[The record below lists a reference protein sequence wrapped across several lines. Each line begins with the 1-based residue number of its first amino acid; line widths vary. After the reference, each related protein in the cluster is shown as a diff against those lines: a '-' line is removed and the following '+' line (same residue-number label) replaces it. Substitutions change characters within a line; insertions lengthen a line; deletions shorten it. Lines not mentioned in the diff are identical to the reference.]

1 MTANGD
7 YITVINMDR
16 ELITTVS
23 QEFVL
28 QFYTI
33 MNKHPGSLHRF
44 YKEES
49 TLIRDDVFAQGQHE
63 IHKYYM
69 NLELSNCKAVV
80 LSLDAVKSHGKSILI
95 QVTGEIA
102 NNGCDLRRFMQ
113 SFLLVEQDLGNFY
126 VLNDIFRYQDQTFK
140 VEDVEEAPVIEHDMK
155 NDDLHV
161 EITSWNDMS
170 RNCELSNEA
179 ISQSPQIIEQEES
192 NEEYINFKMSINEDK
207 DIANEMPVEIDSTQD
222 MSQKMEENTK
232 EKSWAAIISP
242 TSNRPSK
249 PTAPVAP
256 QPQTVKPQQQKQINS
271 NGDNIEKRKPRFNV
285 NAKAQAPLNYPDE
298 HQLFVGNLPQN
309 MTEEDLKEFFSSNYG
324 AVKDVRIQK
333 SRTSNEGKLLPNF
346 GFLVFHNHE
355 VVEEILKHKPIYYS
369 AHRLNVEQKM
379 GNSRAAQ
386 KAGRR

>member
-1 MTANGD
+1 
-7 YITVINMDR
+7 MDR
-16 ELITTVS
+16 DLITTVS

-49 TLIRDDVFAQGQHE
+49 TLTRDDVFAQGQHE

-102 NNGCDLRRFMQ
+102 DNGSDLRRFMQ

-140 VEDVEEAPVIEHDMK
+140 VEEVEEVTAVEHEIK
-155 NDDLHV
+155 NEDVHV
-161 EITSWNDMS
+161 EINSWNEMS
-170 RNCELSNEA
+170 RNCEINNES
-179 ISQSPQIIEQEES
+179 ISKSPQLIEHEDS
-192 NEEYINFKMSINEDK
+192 NEEFINFKMNMADDK
-207 DIANEMPVEIDSTQD
+207 DISNEIPPEIDSTQD
-222 MSQKMEENTK
+222 IVQKMEELNTK

-242 TSNRPSK
+242 LNNRPSK

-256 QPQTVKPQQQKQINS
+256 QPQTAKPPMVQQQQKPMNL
-271 NGDNIEKRKPRFNV
+271 NGDNTERRKPRFNNGQGV
-285 NAKAQAPLNYPDE
+285 KPQTSMNYPDE
-298 HQLFVGNLPQN
+298 NQLFVGNLPQN
-309 MTEEDLKEFFSSNYG
+309 MTEEELKDFFSNKYG
-324 AVKDVRIQK
+324 PVKDVRIQK
-333 SRTSNEGKLLPNF
+333 SRTTQEGKPLPNF
-346 GFLVFHNHE
+346 GFLVFHSHE
-355 VVEEILKHKPIYYS
+355 VVEVILKQKPIYYS
-369 AHRLNVEQKM
+369 SHRLNVEQKM
-379 GNSRAAQ
+379 GNSRAIH
-386 KAGRR
+386 KGGRR

>member
-7 YITVINMDR
+7 YITVVNMDR
-16 ELITTVS
+16 DLITTVS

-49 TLIRDDVFAQGQHE
+49 TLIRDEVHAQGQNE

-140 VEDVEEAPVIEHDMK
+140 VEDVEEAPIVEHESK
-155 NDDLHV
+155 NE
-161 EITSWNDMS
+161 EIHGEINSWNEMS
-170 RNCELSNEA
+170 RNCELNNEQ
-179 ISQSPQIIEQEES
+179 IPQSPQLIEHEEGKLS
-192 NEEYINFKMSINEDK
+192 SEI
-207 DIANEMPVEIDSTQD
+207 PVEIDSQQD
-222 MSQKMEENTK
+222 IGQKMEEMNIK
-232 EKSWAAIISP
+232 EKSWAAIINPMS
-242 TSNRPSK
+242 SRPSK

-256 QPQTVKPQQQKQINS
+256 QPQTAKPIQQKQINS
-271 NGDNIEKRKPRFNV
+271 NGDNMEKRKPRFNNGNV
-285 NAKAQAPLNYPDE
+285 KTQSTLNYPDE

-309 MTEEDLKEFFSSNYG
+309 MTEDELKDFFSEKYG
-324 AVKDVRIQK
+324 PVKDVRIQK
-333 SRTSNEGKLLPNF
+333 SRTSNEGKPLPNF

-355 VVEEILKHKPIYYS
+355 VVEEILKNKPIYYS

-379 GNSRAAQ
+379 GSSRGSH